1 MAEDFTIK
9 NIHNGDVVTYRSGNH
24 AIFFGG
30 TFYHE
35 YNFSTNIFTTKD
47 FTSDLYNIHDS
58 TYDIYHEYNFSTNIF
73 TTKDFTSDLYNIHDS
88 TYDIIKVEKF
98 SWGVAYNK
106 MKGDSVIW
114 NRGELKKMSIS
125 DIERKIGGYIEF
137 VDKPAENENK

>member
-47 FTSDLYNIHDS
+47 FTN
-58 TYDIYHEYNFSTNIF
+58 
-73 TTKDFTSDLYNIHDS
+73 DLYNIHDS

-106 MKGDSVIW
+106 MNRDSVIW